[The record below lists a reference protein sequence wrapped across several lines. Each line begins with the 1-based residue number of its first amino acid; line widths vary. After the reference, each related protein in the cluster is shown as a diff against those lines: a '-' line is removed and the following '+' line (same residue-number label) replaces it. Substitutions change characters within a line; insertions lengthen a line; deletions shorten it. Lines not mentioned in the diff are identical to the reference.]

1 LNTKLVAYTILLPT
15 HAVSPG
21 SPDE

>member
-1 LNTKLVAYTILLPT
+1 VT

-21 SPDE
+21 RYSNPR